1 MASDAIT
8 VTAGNAG
15 PNPFSLSV
23 WIQAI
28 RIRTLVVM
36 PPACVVGAACA
47 AADGY
52 FSLFRLILAFIGTA
66 AIQSGTNII
75 NDYYDLQSGVD
86 PREAANPDPFGPSLV
101 VQRGLLTPDQ
111 LWWGGIVAFS
121 IGAIFGLILV
131 YLCGWPIL
139 VIGVASIA
147 AAYFYTA
154 RPLALGYHALG
165 DITGF
170 IFMGP
175 AIVMG
180 AYYVM
185 AMRMT
190 WGAVLTSFAVGF
202 LGAGILLANNVR
214 DIETD
219 PQRGKN
225 TLATYL
231 GRERAVGEVAA
242 FDVGAYMSIG
252 FGVIAGIITPLAL
265 IVLVTLPRAYDEIA
279 ILNRERDWGRL
290 NLALKRSAQ
299 LHLEF
304 CLLLIAAFAIRAFL
318 HHGH

>member
-1 MASDAIT
+1 MTSDAIT
-8 VTAGNAG
+8 ATAGSAG
-15 PNPFSLSV
+15 PNPFSFSAWL
-23 WIQAI
+23 QAL

-52 FSLFRLILAFIGTA
+52 FSLFRLVLAFLGTA
-66 AIQSGTNII
+66 AIQSGTNLI
-75 NDYYDLQSGVD
+75 NDYYDWQSGVD

-101 VQRGLLTPDQ
+101 IQRGLLTPEQ
-111 LWWGGIVAFS
+111 LWWGGIAAFG
-121 IGAIFGLILV
+121 IGAVPGLILV
-131 YLCGWPIL
+131 YLCGWPVL

-154 RPLALGYHALG
+154 RPLSLGYHALG

-175 AIVMG
+175 GIVMG
-180 AYYVM
+180 SYYVM

-190 WGAVLTSFAVGF
+190 WGAALTSFAVGF

-214 DIETD
+214 DIDID
-219 PQRGKN
+219 PLHGKH
-225 TLATYL
+225 TLATFL
-231 GRERAVGEVAA
+231 GREKAIGEVGA
-242 FDVGAYMSIG
+242 FDVGAYMAIG
-252 FGVIAGIITPLAL
+252 FGVIAGLITPLAL
-265 IVLVTLPRAYDEIA
+265 AVLITLPRAFDEIA
-279 ILNRERDWGRL
+279 VLNREREWERL

-304 CLLLIAAFAIRAFL
+304 CLLLIAAFAIRAWL
-318 HHGH
+318 R